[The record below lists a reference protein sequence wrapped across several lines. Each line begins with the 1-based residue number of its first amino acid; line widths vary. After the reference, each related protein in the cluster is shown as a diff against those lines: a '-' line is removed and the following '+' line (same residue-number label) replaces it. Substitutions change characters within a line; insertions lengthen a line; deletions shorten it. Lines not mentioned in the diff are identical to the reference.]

1 MPPKFTLVG
10 FAEICAC
17 KPVPVSAIDNDG
29 FEASLVT
36 LRVPVAGVIEVGA
49 NCTCTVSVCPAARV
63 ALPLPLMTVKTPPDI
78 EAAEMFTASVPVL
91 VTLRGSVAVLPTA
104 RLPKL
109 RVVAD
114 GVRTPVLVPPPPV
127 PPPPVLWALE
137 V

>member
-10 FAEICAC
+10 FAAICAC

-49 NCTCTVSVCPAARV
+49 NCTCTVSVCPAANV
-63 ALPLPLMTVKTPPDI
+63 ALPLPLMTVKAPPDI
-78 EAAEMFTASVPVL
+78 EAADIFTVSVPVL
-91 VTLRGSVAVLPTA
+91 VTLRGRVVVLPTA

-109 RVVAD
+109 RLVVE
-114 GVRTPVLVPPPPV
+114 GVR
-127 PPPPVLWALE
+127 
-137 V
+137 